1 MNIVFDV
8 FVNGKMTETI
18 RPNKSRL
25 RDLQI
30 FIAEE
35 AANLI
40 RKYGNNV
47 YLSRRVEY

>member
-8 FVNGKMTETI
+8 IVNGKMTETI
-18 RPNKSRL
+18 RPNKSRISE
-25 RDLQI
+25 LQT

-35 AANLI
+35 SVNLI